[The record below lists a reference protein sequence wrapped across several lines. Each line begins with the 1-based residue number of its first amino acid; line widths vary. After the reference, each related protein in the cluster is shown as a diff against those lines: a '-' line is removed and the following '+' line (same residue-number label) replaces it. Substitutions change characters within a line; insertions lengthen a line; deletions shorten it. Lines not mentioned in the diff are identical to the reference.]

1 MKVETVCALIV
12 AGLDHM
18 SSFEE
23 IHTELMIM
31 ILCDIIFI
39 ISHNVYHTTILIKF
53 QINSKLV
60 GCLLLKVACLS
71 ELPGTEFKDFVVP
84 INGAAGSAMCKQ
96 GDKDLVILIIIF
108 WSNKVVMV

>member
-1 MKVETVCALIV
+1 MIFKWYADFFNGSLDGVKVETVCALIV

-39 ISHNVYHTTILIKF
+39 ISHNVYNVLWGQGIFLQVHT
-53 QINSKLV
+53 
-60 GCLLLKVACLS
+60 
-71 ELPGTEFKDFVVP
+71 
-84 INGAAGSAMCKQ
+84 
-96 GDKDLVILIIIF
+96 
-108 WSNKVVMV
+108 